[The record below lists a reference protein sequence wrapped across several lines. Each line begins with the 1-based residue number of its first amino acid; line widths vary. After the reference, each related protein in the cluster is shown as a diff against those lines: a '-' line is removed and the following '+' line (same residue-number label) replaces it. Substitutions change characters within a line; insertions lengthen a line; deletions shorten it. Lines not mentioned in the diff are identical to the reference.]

1 MGKHI
6 CEFKRKTADEVP
18 EIFILLISYFEVYTE
33 HLKTEGL
40 FRKAAQTIKLDE
52 LQMHMSMGNYYYL
65 TKLKDDPHVVSNYLK
80 KVLKYMGEP
89 LCTFKLYSAFRDLSG
104 KVIYETNQLRLL
116 K

>member
-6 CEFKRKTADEVP
+6 TEFKRKHADDVP
-18 EIFILLISYFEVYTE
+18 EVFILLISFFQVYPY

-40 FRKAAQTIKLDE
+40 FRKAAQATKLDE

-89 LCTFKLYSAFRDLSG
+89 LCTFKLYTAFRDLSG
-104 KVIYETNQLRLL
+104 NL
-116 K
+116 KSC